1 MSAAL
6 SQPPALIQHDLYF
19 SQTLLNGDQVTP
31 EQFQSFINEVITPRF
46 PAGLT
51 LYEAQGQAQNGSLT
65 STQVISLFVED
76 TATSEASVN
85 EIVTAYERCFPG
97 TRVVQAANTDELKV
111 GFGIGENL
119 IDNDPV
125 PELIQVDL
133 LFGRAIAGM
142 GEVSPEQFQRF
153 VDQSITPRFPEGLT
167 VIDARGQF
175 QDRTGTIIK
184 EPSQAVSLI
193 LEDTPQNEAALDQ
206 IVSDYVQQ
214 FQQESVLQAVNEAIT
229 VRFGPDDQLIDS
241 DSVPEIIQVDLFF
254 GRNIAGRDE
263 VSEAQFQDFV
273 DEVIAPRF
281 SHQSLLITVFDADG
295 QFQDRTGTIIEE
307 NSKIVSLLLPDTQRN
322 EAAINRTVTQYMQQ
336 FQQESVLMVV
346 DEEIETKIE
355 VESPAC
361 GMGRCETLLPDW
373 LLQNLSVMVP
383 DFSH

>member
-85 EIVTAYERCFPG
+85 EIVTVYERCFPG

-206 IVSDYVQQ
+206 IVGDYVQQ

-281 SHQSLLITVFDADG
+281 SHQSVPITVFDADG
-295 QFQDRTGTIIEE
+295 QFQDRTSTIIEE
-307 NSKIVSLLLPDTQRN
+307 NSKVVSLLLPDTQRN
-322 EAAINRTVTQYMQQ
+322 EAAINQTVTQYMQQ

-361 GMGRCETLLPDW
+361 GIGRCETLLPDW

-383 DFSH
+383 GFSH

>member
-1 MSAAL
+1 MSTAL

-19 SQTLLNGDQVTP
+19 SQSLPNGDQVTP

-51 LYEAQGQAQNGSLT
+51 LYEAQGQAQNGSPS

-133 LFGRAIAGM
+133 LFGRAIAGV

-206 IVSDYVQQ
+206 IVDDYVQQ

-241 DSVPEIIQVDLFF
+241 DSVPEIVQVDLFF

-281 SHQSLLITVFDADG
+281 SHQSVPITVFDADG
-295 QFQDRTGTIIEE
+295 QFQDRAGNIIEE
-307 NSKIVSLLLPDTQRN
+307 NSKVVSLLLPDTQRN
-322 EAAINRTVTQYMQQ
+322 EAAINRIVTQYMEQ
-336 FQQESVLMVV
+336 FQQESVLIVV

-355 VESPAC
+355 AESPAC
-361 GMGRCETLLPDW
+361 GIGRCETLLPDW
-373 LLQNLSVMVP
+373 LIQNLSVIVP
-383 DFSH
+383 GFSH